1 MIISSGKPSNIV
13 DKILDGKMKKF
24 YSDVTLLNQTFIL
37 DQEKNVKEVIDEY
50 SDKYEFKLLKFKL
63 VTL

>member
-1 MIISSGKPSNIV
+1 
-13 DKILDGKMKKF
+13 MKKF